1 MAIRNKTALAALMLS
16 IASTGVWADAS
27 FPSRPIT
34 IVVPFTAGGP
44 TDAAARI
51 VARSIEKS
59 AGQPVII
66 ENIGGAGSTIG
77 AARVA
82 TAQPDG
88 YKLLWATS
96 SAMAIAPHLYP
107 NVGYDAF
114 KSFVPIGMVASS
126 PFILMVNASSA
137 IKSYADLVET
147 ARANPAKL
155 NYGTPGPGTIQH
167 LTIALLEQKSQFK
180 ATHVPFRG
188 GAPAMTALIGQQI
201 DFLVDTPAAALPM
214 ITAGKVRAIAV
225 TGDAQLPELPSAP
238 TLDKLG
244 LKDVVSTSWYA
255 MYAPHDV
262 PSDVLAK
269 LRGYL
274 KTALEQP
281 ETQAVLHQ
289 TGFTITSKGADE
301 LVTLM
306 RSENAKWQKIVAD
319 GKIGLN

>member
-1 MAIRNKTALAALMLS
+1 MRMRTKAALAALMLS
-16 IASTGVWADAS
+16 IASTGAWADAS

-51 VARSIEKS
+51 VARSIEQS

-77 AARVA
+77 AARIA
-82 TAQPDG
+82 AAQPDG
-88 YKLLWATS
+88 YALLWATS

-107 NVGYDAF
+107 NLKYDAF

-126 PFILMVNASSA
+126 PFVLMVNADSP
-137 IKSYADLVET
+137 IKSYADLVAA
-147 ARANPAKL
+147 ARANPGKL

-167 LTIALLEQKSQFK
+167 LTISLLEQKSGFK
-180 ATHVPFRG
+180 ATHIPFRG
-188 GAPAMTALIGQQI
+188 GAPAMTALIGQQV

-214 ITAGKVRAIAV
+214 VSASKVRAIAI
-225 TGDAQLPELPSAP
+225 TGNTQVPELLLVP
-238 TLDKLG
+238 TLDNIG
-244 LKDVVSTSWYA
+244 LKDVESLSWYA
-255 MYAPHDV
+255 VYAPLGV
-262 PSDVLAK
+262 PADVLAK

-281 ETQAVLHQ
+281 ETQAILKQ
-289 TGFTITSKGADE
+289 TGFTVTSKDADA
-301 LVTLM
+301 LTAFM
-306 RSENAKWQKIVAD
+306 HSEDDKWRKIIAD